1 MVEVTGE
8 VVTLV
13 EVMTR
18 DRAMEAMEDGE
29 VVWDVEEVEVELFV

>member
-13 EVMTR
+13 EDMTR
-18 DRAMEAMEDGE
+18 DPAMEAMEDGE

>member
-8 VVTLV
+8 AVTLV
-13 EVMTR
+13 EDMIR
-18 DRAMEAMEDGE
+18 DQAMEAMEDGE

>member
-13 EVMTR
+13 EDMTR

-29 VVWDVEEVEVELFV
+29 VAWDAEEEVELFV

>member
-13 EVMTR
+13 EDLTR
-18 DRAMEAMEDGE
+18 DQAMEVMEDGE